1 MIIEVKLINGDMHR
15 IETNKSI
22 EDFITESNEYKILEA
37 IDKYYL
43 SVDKIVSYKEVD
55 LEEEVRLDKE
65 YKELIED
72 FFNN

>member
-55 LEEEVRLDKE
+55 LEEVRLDKE

>member
-22 EDFITESNEYKILEA
+22 EDFIAESNEYKILEA

-72 FFNN
+72 FF

>member
-72 FFNN
+72 FF

>member
-55 LEEEVRLDKE
+55 LGEEVRLDKE